1 MEPSTDVVKT
11 FPDHEGCKTNPNIQ
25 KLLDPG
31 EQVIYSC
38 KVLKHN
44 RWGMK

>member
-1 MEPSTDVVKT
+1 MEAAEITKS
-11 FPDHEGCKTNPNIQ
+11 FPDHENLRESAAIQ

-31 EQVIYSC
+31 ETVVYSC